1 MLSHYRTVHR
11 GDRTFD
17 VPCLAGCDR
26 RYRTED
32 GLRKHLQSHHP
43 RFFEQN
49 IEAEGVAP
57 SDSEELDVML
67 QEEIQR
73 INSPLDP
80 ASISSTEEQV
90 LQKPHN
96 YDSALYLLC
105 LSDERKFYQ
114 VDLQTVM
121 DATTA
126 FVNKEIISVLS
137 KTISSLRDEN
147 YNFFV
152 LPQELIAENASSH
165 SLRDASEGN
174 CVLDNS
180 ETSTDIVD
188 SSCDDHAQN
197 IRSVAKNLKKRK
209 LCLQSWNPPSKT
221 TCLTTAV
228 LKERREP
235 TSVPLP
241 ANFNLPNR
249 FRLDIQQKLDDSSSV
264 FMAKDQSAFL
274 REVANAIQLYS
285 YKPSEFELANIVSE
299 ILLKY
304 PHASSL
310 PTAEAKHKDL
320 IYKLKRIMER
330 RRAELRIEL
339 SAKQKTK
346 LRNDNHSDPT
356 KCSQVAIDD
365 TDETSYWK
373 NVAKMFEI
381 FEKGTVPYSDT
392 VDALLKLTFS
402 IRRALIMKWV
412 PKSGRMEKFMDKH
425 FPFLKLKTFIKFELI
440 MKKSCEISRQKW
452 TESAKLI
459 VEAAKTTKKK
469 QVAILLSSQRFQN
482 MSPETYSRAAL
493 ELLPFLVPGKGRGDK
508 AARHSIDGSTHMPS
522 MST

>member
-1 MLSHYRTVHR
+1 MKTVHTSR
-11 GDRTFD
+11 VSNKWNNFMD
-17 VPCLAGCDR
+17 PPL
-26 RYRTED
+26 
-32 GLRKHLQSHHP
+32 HLIHSK
-43 RFFEQN
+43 
-49 IEAEGVAP
+49 VYAP
-57 SDSEELDVML
+57 
-67 QEEIQR
+67 
-73 INSPLDP
+73 N
-80 ASISSTEEQV
+80 
-90 LQKPHN
+90 
-96 YDSALYLLC
+96 
-105 LSDERKFYQ
+105 
-114 VDLQTVM
+114 
-121 DATTA
+121 
-126 FVNKEIISVLS
+126 
-137 KTISSLRDEN
+137 
-147 YNFFV
+147 NFFV
-152 LPQELIAENASSH
+152 LPQELIAENAPSH

-209 LCLQSWNPPSKT
+209 LCLQSRNPPSKT

-412 PKSGRMEKFMDKH
+412 PESGRMEKFMDKH
-425 FPFLKLKTFIKFELI
+425 CPFLKLQTFLFLEFELI
-440 MKKSCEISRQKW
+440 MKKSCEIFRQKW

-508 AARHSIDGSTHMPS
+508 AARHLVDSRLESTNLQSCIMEERRGSPFILYIGSTIHLIMESNPFMRINTTADAVIGLMATYYVFHFKYS
-522 MST
+522 EKVQNALLFLQSYVFGENDKASDTCASVHSFSALLEKMKTSSF

>member
-1 MLSHYRTVHR
+1 MDFQLENIGIQCEVVNCNARTRTRKEMLSHYRTVYR

-32 GLRKHLQSHHP
+32 ELRKHLQSHHP

-80 ASISSTEEQV
+80 ASISSTEKQV

-105 LSDERKFYQ
+105 LSDERKFNQ

-147 YNFFV
+147 CTHFKNNFFV
-152 LPQELIAENASSH
+152 LPQELIAENAPSH

-209 LCLQSWNPPSKT
+209 LCLQSRNPPSKT

-412 PKSGRMEKFMDKH
+412 PESGRMEKFMDKH
-425 FPFLKLKTFIKFELI
+425 CPFLKLQTFNLN
-440 MKKSCEISRQKW
+440 
-452 TESAKLI
+452 
-459 VEAAKTTKKK
+459 
-469 QVAILLSSQRFQN
+469 SS
-482 MSPETYSRAAL
+482 
-493 ELLPFLVPGKGRGDK
+493 
-508 AARHSIDGSTHMPS
+508 
-522 MST
+522 

>member
-1 MLSHYRTVHR
+1 MVDSDRKNVIVVLESK
-11 GDRTFD
+11 GDEGSDDNFEIGFSNENGKYSD
-17 VPCLAGCDR
+17 LALIKKKLISKSERVQNSLKDR
-26 RYRTED
+26 ELVFKR
-32 GLRKHLQSHHP
+32 QSD
-43 RFFEQN
+43 
-49 IEAEGVAP
+49 IKEGVWVVV
-57 SDSEELDVML
+57 SEDSPVK
-67 QEEIQR
+67 
-73 INSPLDP
+73 SG
-80 ASISSTEEQV
+80 SIIKCTF
-90 LQKPHN
+90 KT
-96 YDSALYLLC
+96 SAKRSLHAATI
-105 LSDERKFYQ
+105 DAA
-114 VDLQTVM
+114 VM
-121 DATTA
+121 DPSSMPLVSNDE
-126 FVNKEIISVLS
+126 FIKELVVENVSTPVTIYDHSSQNVSTYDISH
-137 KTISSLRDEN
+137 D
-147 YNFFV
+147 NFFV

-209 LCLQSWNPPSKT
+209 LCLQSRNPPSKT

-412 PKSGRMEKFMDKH
+412 PESGRMEIFMDKH
-425 FPFLKLKTFIKFELI
+425 CPFLKLQTFLFLEFELI
-440 MKKSCEISRQKW
+440 MKK
-452 TESAKLI
+452 
-459 VEAAKTTKKK
+459 
-469 QVAILLSSQRFQN
+469 
-482 MSPETYSRAAL
+482 
-493 ELLPFLVPGKGRGDK
+493 
-508 AARHSIDGSTHMPS
+508 
-522 MST
+522 